1 MKNTIASAIILT
13 LLIQMIHA
21 DDQSAFQKFQV
32 FLASKTFSA
41 VDAGNTVSERI
52 TVERKEGNIIFNQT
66 VRSEGPEGIVE
77 VAMKWS
83 LPIQL
88 FLAAMIEKHEFFD
101 KIMQIS
107 LVSKNGAQI
116 FPYEGTT
123 VMRTKD
129 GRSTS
134 ETKSGMA
141 DKFGISFRGQ
151 KEAEDFMSLYK
162 NLTEELR
169 K

>member
-1 MKNTIASAIILT
+1 
-13 LLIQMIHA
+13 
-21 DDQSAFQKFQV
+21 
-32 FLASKTFSA
+32 
-41 VDAGNTVSERI
+41 
-52 TVERKEGNIIFNQT
+52 
-66 VRSEGPEGIVE
+66 
-77 VAMKWS
+77 MKWS